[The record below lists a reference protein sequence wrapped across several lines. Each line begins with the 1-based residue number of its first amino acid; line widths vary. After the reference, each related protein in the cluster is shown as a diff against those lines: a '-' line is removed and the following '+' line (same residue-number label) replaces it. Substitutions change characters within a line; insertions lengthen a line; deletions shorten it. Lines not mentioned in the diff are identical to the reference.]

1 MSDKPNYAAYWAALL
16 ARHRALIAAGCI
28 SPVGVKRV
36 VLGKREDEPSD
47 DGSER

>member
-1 MSDKPNYAAYWAALL
+1 MTKQDYAAYWAAAL

-36 VLGKREDEPSD
+36 GAGRRDADEQEQD
-47 DGSER
+47 NDAN